1 MFSIT
6 ALILTAL
13 CSILVGGVIGYFIGA
28 QFSSDKQSTKA
39 MEARME
45 QAEDELKTFQ
55 TDVTEHFQQTSALV
69 NKLTETYRDVHEHL
83 AGGAIKLA
91 NADIGKELVEGA
103 SKQWAQA
110 QVTKELL
117 TEDSVVEPPKDW
129 APNKGTLSESFGLDS
144 DSDIPE
150 SEIQEEK
157 TPLKADSH

>member
-6 ALILTAL
+6 ALILTGV
-13 CSILVGGVIGYFIGA
+13 CCILVGGGIGYFIGS
-28 QFSSDKQSTKA
+28 QFSTDKQATKT
-39 MEARME
+39 MEARVE
-45 QAEDELKTFQ
+45 RAEDELKSFQ
-55 TDVTEHFQQTSALV
+55 ADVTEHFQQTSVLV

-117 TEDSVVEPPKDW
+117 SEDSVVEPPRDW
-129 APNKGTLSESFGLDS
+129 APNKGTLSESFGLENTQTHPD
-144 DSDIPE
+144 
-150 SEIQEEK
+150 EEK
-157 TPLKADSH
+157 NPTPEKVHTS

>member
-6 ALILTAL
+6 ALILTAF
-13 CSILVGGVIGYFIGA
+13 CSLIIGGIIGYFIGA
-28 QFSSDKQSTKA
+28 QFSSDKQTTKA
-39 MEARME
+39 METRVE

-55 TDVTEHFQQTSALV
+55 ADVTEHFQQTSDLV

-83 AGGAIKLA
+83 AGGAMKLA

-110 QVTKELL
+110 QVTKDLL

-129 APNKGTLSESFGLDS
+129 APNKGTLSESFGLENN
-144 DSDIPE
+144 PQTTEKEALE
-150 SEIQEEK
+150 SNEVV
-157 TPLKADSH
+157 KAQTS